1 MGIIRALKLG
11 YDYKRYTDD
20 EQELKV
26 RAVDGVDL
34 DVEAGEFI
42 AILGHNGSGKSTFAK
57 HINALLLPS
66 EGAMFIDG
74 VDTNHEPELW
84 RIRQKAGMVFQ
95 NPDNQIISTVVE
107 DDVAF
112 GPENLGV
119 PQDQIWARMEESL
132 KKVGMYAYREK
143 SPNRLSGGQKQ
154 RVAIA
159 GIVAMRPKII
169 IFDEP
174 TAMLDPNG
182 RKDVLAVAHELCRTE
197 KVTIILITHYMEEV
211 IGADRVFVMD
221 GGRVAL
227 SGTPREVFSRVEELK
242 RLRLD
247 VPDVTDLAY
256 ALKKKGLPF
265 PDGILTREEFRTAV
279 RENRIL
285 PARAETESP
294 AAVRR
299 TFAERTTQRSAKPE
313 FAEASEPGT
322 LDKSHEHTAEPAF
335 ACDISKNPSNVRQEG
350 ETLLELENV
359 TFAYSLGTAYETKAL
374 DDISLKIPK
383 GQFIGVIGHTGS
395 GKSTL
400 IQHFNGLMRPT
411 AGRVLFEGKDI
422 WEKGYD
428 LRKLRTRVGMV
439 FQFPESQLFETDVLT
454 DCAFGPKNQG
464 FSVEE
469 AKEKAKAALHIVGI
483 GEELYTAS
491 PFELS
496 GGQKRRVAIAGIL
509 AMEPDILILDEPTAG
524 LDPKGRDEILGRV
537 RDFHNDHGITIVLVS
552 HSMEDVAAYADR
564 LVVVHEGKIAFDD
577 TPANVFSRYRELES
591 MGLAAPQITYLMNE
605 LAEDGFAV
613 DTSADT
619 VEKAEADILKRWHR

>member
-1 MGIIRALKLG
+1 MGIIRALKMG
-11 YDYKRYTDD
+11 FDYKRYTDD
-20 EQELKV
+20 DQEQKI

-34 DVEAGEFI
+34 EVQAGEFI

-57 HINALLLPS
+57 HINALLLPT
-66 EGAMFIDG
+66 EGAMIIDG
-74 VDTNHEPELW
+74 VDTSKEPELW

-119 PQDQIWARMEESL
+119 PEAQLWERMEESL
-132 KKVGMYAYREK
+132 RKVGMYAYREK

-174 TAMLDPNG
+174 TAMLDPTG
-182 RKDVLAVAHELCRTE
+182 RKDVLEVAHELCARE

-242 RLRLD
+242 ELRLD
-247 VPDVTDLAY
+247 VPDVTDLAHS
-256 ALKKKGLPF
+256 LKKRGLPF
-265 PDGILTREEFRTAV
+265 PDGILTREEFLAAV

-285 PARAETESP
+285 PKTAGSEARETIAAQAPDAVTPGEAKDLERPREMELSSQPGP
-294 AAVRR
+294 AYISSD
-299 TFAERTTQRSAKPE
+299 FEKP
-313 FAEASEPGT
+313 
-322 LDKSHEHTAEPAF
+322 
-335 ACDISKNPSNVRQEG
+335 VQ
-350 ETLLELENV
+350 LELENV
-359 TFAYSLGTAYETKAL
+359 TYAYSRATAYETKAL
-374 DDISLKIPK
+374 DAVSLKIFK

-411 AGRVLFEGKDI
+411 EGRVLFEGQDI

-464 FSVEE
+464 FSIEE

-483 GEELYTAS
+483 GEEYYTAS

-496 GGQKRRVAIAGIL
+496 GGQKRRVAIAGVL

-524 LDPKGRDEILGRV
+524 LDPKGRDEILDRI
-537 RDFHNDHGITIVLVS
+537 RDFHDSHGITIVLVS
-552 HSMEDVAAYADR
+552 HSMEDVATYADR
-564 LVVVHEGKIAFDD
+564 LIVVQEGRIAFDD
-577 TPANVFSRYRELES
+577 TPSNVFARYRELEP

-605 LAEDGFAV
+605 LAEDGYPV
-613 DTSADT
+613 DTRADT
-619 VEKAEADILKRWHR
+619 IAKAEANILKLNLADRLGKK